1 MDTLEEVQ
9 NQIKVLNNEIKE
21 TLVDIREYLL
31 TYAQNPFASDSG
43 QQSAPRA
50 ATPAPGSQP
59 PAPPV
64 AGFSV
69 QAPSTAT
76 GPASGPPNAAPAP
89 ASPSYQGQPAPAGM
103 GQAMSSVLGET
114 VLHELLASRAP
125 RNEDAAPTSKATPE
139 PTSKAAAEQKER
151 SKTPRSEEDE
161 TAKPKGQARSSQK
174 EPGPSAPSGRNG
186 VRKGRPEPVSRHSD
200 EDASDENDPA
210 FGEEGEPTPLA
221 QEQPSVDMVTL
232 AMLAPWVE
240 DGIQRIGRHRLKGVV
255 KTYAATGNLSEEH
268 KDVIFQLI
276 NLDSN
281 ETAPTVVSLKDSLVV
296 LAELD
301 NLMVRSRL
309 DKTGTAM
316 LAVYLNRRGGPR

>member
-43 QQSAPRA
+43 QHNAPAPVYRA
-50 ATPAPGSQP
+50 ATTPPGSPP
-59 PAPPV
+59 PAPPEMKIGV
-64 AGFSV
+64 E
-69 QAPSTAT
+69 AP
-76 GPASGPPNAAPAP
+76 PAAAPPAFGPPAAAPAGP
-89 ASPSYQGQPAPAGM
+89 QNQGQPAQAAAGQ
-103 GQAMSSVLGET
+103 GQVKSLVLGET
-114 VLHELLASRAP
+114 ALHEILAGGAP
-125 RNEDAAPTSKATPE
+125 RSEDAALISQVAAEKKDRATASRSNEDEAAKSKAL
-139 PTSKAAAEQKER
+139 
-151 SKTPRSEEDE
+151 PRSIRKG
-161 TAKPKGQARSSQK
+161 TASP
-174 EPGPSAPSGRNG
+174 APLGRNDA
-186 VRKGRPEPVSRHSD
+186 RKGRPGPVSRQSD
-200 EDASDENDPA
+200 DDASDEQDTA
-210 FGEEGEPTPLA
+210 FAEEGESAPAA
-221 QEQPSVDMVTL
+221 QEQSPVDMVTL

-240 DGIQRIGRHRLKGVV
+240 DGIQRIGRNRLKGVV

-281 ETAPTVVSLKDSLVV
+281 ETAPSVVSLKDSLAV
-296 LAELD
+296 LADLD

-316 LAVYLNRRGGPR
+316 LAVYLKRGGGAR

>member
-31 TYAQNPFASDSG
+31 TYAQNPFTSDAG
-43 QQSAPRA
+43 RQSAPPPDTHTT
-50 ATPAPGSQP
+50 ATPGSQP
-59 PAPPV
+59 SAPPV
-64 AGFSV
+64 AGISV

-89 ASPSYQGQPAPAGM
+89 VLPPYQGQPAPAGM

-125 RNEDAAPTSKATPE
+125 RNEDAAPTSKA
-139 PTSKAAAEQKER
+139 AAEQKER

-161 TAKPKGQARSSQK
+161 TAKPKGQTRSSQK
-174 EPGPSAPSGRNG
+174 EPGPPAPSGRNG
-186 VRKGRPEPVSRHSD
+186 VRKGYSGPISRHSD
-200 EDASDENDPA
+200 EDASDENEPVPV
-210 FGEEGEPTPLA
+210 EEGEPTPLA
-221 QEQPSVDMVTL
+221 QEQSPVDMVTL

-281 ETAPTVVSLKDSLVV
+281 ETAPTVVSLKDSLAV